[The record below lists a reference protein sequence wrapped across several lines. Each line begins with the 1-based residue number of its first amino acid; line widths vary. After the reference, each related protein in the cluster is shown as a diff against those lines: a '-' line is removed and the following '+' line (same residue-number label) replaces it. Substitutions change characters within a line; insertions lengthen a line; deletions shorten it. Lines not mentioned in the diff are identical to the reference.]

1 MQEQDKSKAALLAA
15 VALSGVASYANIVE
29 IEEKNRRANER
40 ELYQK
45 TMSKT
50 FIPGKEKHRLE
61 SAAGVHYHNV
71 NKGQEVKALT
81 ATGKVGR
88 NQLCPCGSKK
98 KFKHC
103 CSK

>member
-1 MQEQDKSKAALLAA
+1 MQEKLLLPVVLGTMGDLAGYA
-15 VALSGVASYANIVE
+15 GVME
-29 IEEKNRRANER
+29 HLEKNRQAFAR
-40 ELYQK
+40 ELHDK

>member
-1 MQEQDKSKAALLAA
+1 MQEQDKSKVALLAA
-15 VALSGVASYANIVE
+15 VALSGVASYTNIVE
-29 IEEKNRRANER
+29 LEEQNRRASLR
-40 ELYQK
+40 EWHRI

-50 FIPGKEKHRLE
+50 FVPGKEKHRLE
-61 SAAGVHYHNV
+61 SAAGVHYRGINQ
-71 NKGQEVKALT
+71 GTEVKPLSS
-81 ATGKVGR
+81 TGKVGR